1 MNTPMGEIGYL
12 RFVLHGETDGIL
24 LSEQRPASL
33 AVDVPETR
41 EIREL
46 LRIMAQRGAR
56 KIRLAGDDPALRED
70 LADLVS
76 LAASVPEVTEVALT
90 TRGRGM
96 AGRVETLFA
105 NGLRTL
111 NVDLDTLRPER
122 YQQMNGGDGFDE
134 VWGIVQQALK
144 VGMNV
149 KLNTVL
155 QRGVNTDEIDAF
167 VDLTVK
173 HPIEVRFI
181 EWNACADRIA
191 PPDRFVPTWDA
202 MAAVK
207 PPLTPKEPDRYGGP
221 ALRFGLPGHK
231 GTVGFMPNVTEH
243 FCAQCNRL
251 GLTDYGEIVSCV
263 FGRGLSLVRHL
274 RSAGGVAAV
283 ETFVDR
289 VWRRKA
295 TLAAKLSGWE
305 TLAAAP
311 VHGVRV

>member
-1 MNTPMGEIGYL
+1 MNTPIGELGYL

-24 LSEQRPASL
+24 LSQQRPVSL
-33 AVDVPETR
+33 AIDVPETR

-46 LRIMAQRGAR
+46 LRIMAARGAR
-56 KIRLAGDDPALRED
+56 KIRLVGEDPALRED

-76 LAASVPEVTEVALT
+76 LVAGVPDVNEVALT

-96 AGRVETLFA
+96 AGRVEALFA
-105 NGLRTL
+105 NGLRTV
-111 NVDLDTLRPER
+111 NIDLDTLRPER
-122 YQQMNGGDGFDE
+122 YEQINGRDGFGE
-134 VWGIVQQALK
+134 VWEVMQQGLK

-155 QRGVNTDEIDAF
+155 QRGINTDEIDAF
-167 VDLTVK
+167 IDLTVK

-191 PPDRFVPTWDA
+191 PPDRFVPTWEA

-207 PPLTPKEPDRYGGP
+207 PPLTPREPERYGGP
-221 ALRFGLPGHK
+221 AMRFGLPGHK
-231 GTVGFMPNVTEH
+231 GVVGFIPNVTEH

-263 FGRGLSLVRHL
+263 FGRGLNLVRHL
-274 RSAGGVAAV
+274 RSAGGAVAVDA
-283 ETFVDR
+283 FVDR

-305 TLAAAP
+305 TMPATP
-311 VHGVRV
+311 VHGARV